1 MRAVLLDAL
10 GTLVY
15 LEPPAPRLREA
26 LRELAGVE
34 VTLDEAERAF
44 RAEIGHYLAH
54 HTEGGDGPGLDRLR
68 DDCAEVMRSA
78 LPSPA
83 PEHAVI
89 REAML
94 AALSF
99 VAFEDAAPALREL
112 RGRGLRLV
120 VVSNWDCS
128 LPEWLEGAGL
138 GSLLDGTASS
148 AAAGEPKPAPAAFL
162 AGLELA
168 GVTAGEAMHVGD
180 SPEADIEGARAA
192 GIRAVLLT
200 RDGEAPG
207 GVESVSS
214 LQELPSLL

>member
-1 MRAVLLDAL
+1 MLLDAL

-15 LEPPAPRLREA
+15 LEPPAPRLRDA

-44 RAEIGHYLAH
+44 RAEISHYLAH

-78 LPSPA
+78 LPSP
-83 PEHAVI
+83 PPGHAVI

>member
-1 MRAVLLDAL
+1 MLLDAL

-15 LEPPAPRLREA
+15 LEPPAPRLRDA

-44 RAEIGHYLAH
+44 RAEISHYLAH

-78 LPSPA
+78 LPSP
-83 PEHAVI
+83 PPGHAVI

-138 GSLLDGTASS
+138 GSLLDGAVSS

-168 GVTAGEAMHVGD
+168 GVTAAEAMHVGD

-192 GIRAVLLT
+192 GIRPVLLT

>member
-15 LEPPAPRLREA
+15 LEPPAPRLRDA

-34 VTLDEAERAF
+34 VTLAQAALAF

-54 HTEGGDGPGLDRLR
+54 HTEGRDAPGLDRLR
-68 DDCAEVMRSA
+68 DDCTEVMRAA
-78 LPSPA
+78 LPQPA
-83 PEHAVI
+83 PGHAVV

-99 VAFEDAAPALREL
+99 AAFDDVVPALREL
-112 RGRGLRLV
+112 RERGLRLV

-128 LPEWLEGAGL
+128 LPQWLAGAGL
-138 GSLLDGTASS
+138 GPLLDGTVSS
-148 AAAGEPKPAPAAFL
+148 AAAGAPKPAPAAFL

-168 GVTAGEAMHVGD
+168 GVSAEEAVHVGD

-192 GIRAVLLT
+192 GIRAVLLA
-200 RDGEAPG
+200 RDGRAPG
-207 GVESVSS
+207 GVQSVGS
-214 LQELPSLL
+214 LRELPSLL

>member
-1 MRAVLLDAL
+1 MLLDAL

-15 LEPPAPRLREA
+15 LEPPAPRLRDA

-44 RAEIGHYLAH
+44 RAEISHYLAH

-78 LPSPA
+78 LPSPP

-128 LPEWLEGAGL
+128 LLEWLEGAGL
-138 GSLLDGTASS
+138 GSLLDGAVSS

-168 GVTAGEAMHVGD
+168 GVTAAEAMHVGD

-192 GIRAVLLT
+192 GIRPVLLT

>member
-15 LEPPAPRLREA
+15 LEPPAPRLRDA

-44 RAEIGHYLAH
+44 RAEISHYLAH

-78 LPSPA
+78 LPSP
-83 PEHAVI
+83 PPGHAVI

-128 LPEWLEGAGL
+128 LLEWLEGAGL
-138 GSLLDGTASS
+138 GSLLDGAVSS

-168 GVTAGEAMHVGD
+168 GVTAAEAMHVGD

-192 GIRAVLLT
+192 GIRPVLLT